1 MCMYAVM
8 ELHYTPEQ
16 FVSLPTNQK
25 AFVIASIQLKMEEEK
40 RRNRKK

>member
-16 FVSLPTNQK
+16 FVNLPINQK
-25 AFVIASIQLKMEEEK
+25 AFVIASIQLKMEKERHK
-40 RRNRKK
+40 

>member
-16 FVSLPTNQK
+16 FINLPVNSK
-25 AFVIASIQLKMEEEK
+25 AFVIASIRLKMEKEK
-40 RRNRKK
+40 CK

>member
-16 FVSLPTNQK
+16 FASLPINQK